1 MEPWKTSNNWAPDQS
16 GPVGSGPNSF
26 SASVAAV
33 SSSSPSTAAA
43 APASAAAAVP
53 APAHAH
59 VVAPAPVVP
68 ASAPVPAPTPAAN
81 AAWGRHRYPHCHK
94 MGTHRPEECRSAPQ
108 NIVLSGQVAVAV
120 LGPGTTLADLSAIMS
135 RMRQQAPP
143 ARPQAGVK
151 KNRRRRGR
159 KPGQRAKD
167 AGRKPEDK
175 DPGEGGA
182 GCGGGMVPA

>member
-1 MEPWKTSNNWAPDQS
+1 MEPVMEDKQQL
-16 GPVGSGPNSF
+16 GPC
-26 SASVAAV
+26 SVW
-33 SSSSPSTAAA
+33 SRGLRPQLFFGFRGRCSSSPSTAAA
-43 APASAAAAVP
+43 APAPAPAHVAAPAPIVP
-53 APAHAH
+53 APA
-59 VVAPAPVVP
+59 PAP
-68 ASAPVPAPTPAAN
+68 APVPAPAPTAN
-81 AAWGRHRYPHCHK
+81 AAGGRHQLPHCHK

-108 NIVLSGQVAVAV
+108 NIFMAGVNITNISFGPGATAADLAAV
-120 LGPGTTLADLSAIMS
+120 LS

-151 KNRRRRGR
+151 KSRRRRGR

>member
-1 MEPWKTSNNWAPDQS
+1 
-16 GPVGSGPNSF
+16 
-26 SASVAAV
+26 
-33 SSSSPSTAAA
+33 
-43 APASAAAAVP
+43 
-53 APAHAH
+53 
-59 VVAPAPVVP
+59 
-68 ASAPVPAPTPAAN
+68 
-81 AAWGRHRYPHCHK
+81 
-94 MGTHRPEECRSAPQ
+94 
-108 NIVLSGQVAVAV
+108 
-120 LGPGTTLADLSAIMS
+120 MS